1 MNDRSNLQLI
11 LTSFPSPPPPLFLY
25 FSPPAIICLVH
36 NINGGKIRRREGIG
50 GELNQS
56 TRRRNT
62 LLMIHGPRHLF
73 IENTV
78 GEHFVPLNEDFLF
91 LSSSLQKMHN
101 RDLFID

>member
-50 GELNQS
+50 GGIEPVNPEEKHS
-56 TRRRNT
+56 TNDPWST
-62 LLMIHGPRHLF
+62 P
-73 IENTV
+73 
-78 GEHFVPLNEDFLF
+78 
-91 LSSSLQKMHN
+91 SLY
-101 RDLFID
+101 